1 MMINNGPRPDSTIGL
16 ISTVDGASDH
26 TPKSVRPILAAAV
39 GSL

>member
-26 TPKSVRPILAAAV
+26 TPESARLVLWAAV